1 MNSPYKTLGALFCSA
16 LLISCGTLP
25 EVKYAV
31 EAERVTTLA
40 LEPVMLESM
49 ELENDIRNRFPDYLP
64 DSGLS
69 ENIINVIQTEI
80 ANTRRFTK
88 VLLNISEGDCYIVQP
103 RIDRIEST
111 ISSIQSDPTRKRFTA
126 SARVRLDVLFVN
138 QKNQKELVKS
148 FYDNRKIEDRFP
160 AKSILTSEQKQ
171 AYVLRAVTV
180 GFRSAAD
187 QLGNGFNPSYE
198 MGSVSRLV
206 GKTAYVTINTTKL
219 RKMPKKQQDVEIIDD
234 DNRVLAAITELTIE
248 DGSLSGKVYEK
259 SGVAI
264 STGSKVRARVNALTD

>member
-1 MNSPYKTLGALFCSA
+1 MKSLHKTLGALFCAA
-16 LLISCGTLP
+16 LLISCQTLP

-40 LEPVMLESM
+40 LEPVMLESI
-49 ELENDIRNRFPDYLP
+49 ELENDIRTRFANYLP
-64 DSGLS
+64 DSGSS
-69 ENIINVIQTEI
+69 ENLINVIQTEI

-103 RIDRIEST
+103 RIDKIEST

-148 FYDNRKIEDRFP
+148 FYDDRKIEDRFP

-206 GKTAYVTINTTKL
+206 GKTAYVTINTTRL

-234 DNRVLAAITELTIE
+234 DNRVLAAIAELTIE
-248 DGSLSGKVYEK
+248 DGSLSGKIFEK
-259 SGVAI
+259 SGGTI
-264 STGSKVRARVNALTD
+264 STGSRVRARVNALTD